1 MTRLDTDIPE
11 KQFQTTTLIN
21 QLFINK
27 SIMKKVSSAL
37 LLVAIITL
45 PSCRKVIGHGPVI
58 TEGRSLSNFTAI
70 NFGVPGDLYY
80 TQDSVYKI
88 EIQAQENIVREIET
102 YLVGSE
108 LKIRVH
114 DHVNLRASEDIRINI
129 SAPSISA
136 LSLSGSGNLKV
147 VQPYRPS
154 NTTLVVSGSGTMT
167 VNQVETDNI
176 DATVS
181 GSGELMVFNGIAK
194 HEDADISGSG
204 RIDLLGI
211 TAKTAR
217 TQISG
222 SGSIKLYVTDELNSK
237 ISGSGSVY
245 YQGNPVVNTTISGS
259 GRVTRL

>member
-1 MTRLDTDIPE
+1 
-11 KQFQTTTLIN
+11 
-21 QLFINK
+21 
-27 SIMKKVSSAL
+27 MKKISAAIL
-37 LLVAIITL
+37 LAAIITL

-58 TEGRSLSNFTAI
+58 TEERSLSNFTAI

-88 EIQAQENIVREIET
+88 EIQAQENIIGEIET
-102 YLVGSE
+102 YVVGSE

-114 DHVNLRASEDIRINI
+114 DHVNLRSSEDIRINI
-129 SAPSISA
+129 SAPSITA
-136 LSLSGSGNLKV
+136 LSLSGSGNVKV
-147 VQPYRPS
+147 LQPYRPS
-154 NTTLVVSGSGTMT
+154 NTRLVVSGSGTMT
-167 VNQVETDNI
+167 VSQIETDNI
-176 DATVS
+176 YATVS

-204 RIDLLGI
+204 SIDLLGI

-222 SGSIKLYVTDELNSK
+222 SGFIKLYVTGELNNK
-237 ISGSGSVY
+237 ISGSGSVFY
-245 YQGNPVVNTTISGS
+245 KGNPVVNTTVSGS